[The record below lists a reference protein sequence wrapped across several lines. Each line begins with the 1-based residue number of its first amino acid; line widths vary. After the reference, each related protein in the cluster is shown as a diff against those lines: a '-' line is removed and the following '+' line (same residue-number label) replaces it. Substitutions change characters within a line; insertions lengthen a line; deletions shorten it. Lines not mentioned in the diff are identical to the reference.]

1 MTGSITVQLPRP
13 ITVLGEERTTLTIR
27 PLKLKDLA
35 DLNLRLSEQG
45 LTLIAGDLMAA
56 IARAANVPASTLG
69 ELSLAEGIEV
79 AAACVPFL
87 GLPPMA
93 GSGAPASSSSPAG

>member
-1 MTGSITVQLPRP
+1 MTTTITLPRP
-13 ITVLGEERTTLTIR
+13 ITVLGQERTTLTIR
-27 PLKLKDLA
+27 ALKLKDLA

-45 LTLIAGDLMAA
+45 LTLVAGDLMAA
-56 IARAANVPASTLG
+56 IARAANVPAAALG
-69 ELSLAEGIEV
+69 ELTIAEGIEV

-87 GLPPMA
+87 GLPLMA